1 MGGIER
7 QTTHGIEKQTN
18 IEILDS
24 RHFYA
29 AYIFDQANEREE
41 DIGAVIKEAKH
52 FGYLVRYWWLSDAME
67 LQGFPDRL
75 IICVH
80 HPSDSEDAGM
90 DLYDALKEKDVT
102 WDDLESAVVDEYR
115 YLGNPV
121 QELGDFRSPYG
132 NWLFPQAVTEERRLP
147 YPEDAMLLITS
158 ENVREE
164 LRERLGREVTDVEL
178 NSVLIWFRKA
188 LDNLGWTFYLDE
200 ALQKSTEA
208 RWVERRAEEPSDSSS
223 DQ

>member
-52 FGYLVRYWWLSDAME
+52 LGYLVHYWWLSDAME
-67 LQGFPDRL
+67 LQGSSDRL

-80 HPSDSEDAGM
+80 HPSYSEDAGM
-90 DLYDALKEKDVT
+90 DLYDALKEKDIT

-115 YLGNPV
+115 YLGNPI
-121 QELGDFRSPYG
+121 QELGDAGP
-132 NWLFPQAVTEERRLP
+132 L
-147 YPEDAMLLITS
+147 
-158 ENVREE
+158 
-164 LRERLGREVTDVEL
+164 
-178 NSVLIWFRKA
+178 K
-188 LDNLGWTFYLDE
+188 
-200 ALQKSTEA
+200 KSY
-208 RWVERRAEEPSDSSS
+208 
-223 DQ
+223 